1 VPNVGNR
8 LSSGLL
14 ARVSFSQTQ
23 PDQIV
28 VPLSALP
35 TDREKRPAKPADKP
49 SQQGTLFV
57 VTGEGDQASVSARS
71 VTLGEQIDGK
81 VQILSGL
88 SPGERFVSRSGRPL
102 KDGDA
107 VRLSILSEK

>member
-1 VPNVGNR
+1 
-8 LSSGLL
+8 
-14 ARVSFSQTQ
+14 
-23 PDQIV
+23 
-28 VPLSALP
+28 
-35 TDREKRPAKPADKP
+35 
-49 SQQGTLFV
+49 
-57 VTGEGDQASVSARS
+57 
-71 VTLGEQIDGK
+71 LGEQIDGK